1 MDFLF
6 ARVLL
11 HFACF
16 RTWWGGVGWWGR
28 IIHAWVARGRG
39 QGRWDRVGP
48 WMDGY
53 RLNIQKTMENP
64 YF

>member
-39 QGRWDRVGP
+39 QGRWDRVG
-48 WMDGY
+48 WGVRVRWGGMGWG
-53 RLNIQKTMENP
+53 
-64 YF
+64 